1 MQSAAA
7 LAQQYDLDDAEEQEL
22 QEKEVVKTVNVP
34 EKNQV
39 REYHLEI
46 TDPPRAY
53 GPAATSNYEYARQD
67 KQRSLFR
74 CISSDVLH
82 HFLFYF
88 FCFALCALAVFRI
101 TQVQETRQMTTD
113 LNEIAETNDDL
124 ANEWLGLLAKKESL
138 EKQSLIRDAAVTQL
152 GMFQPK
158 TEAEVVV
165 VLDR

>member
-7 LAQQYDLDDAEEQEL
+7 LDQQYELDDAEEQEL
-22 QEKEVVKTVNVP
+22 QEKEVKTADVP
-34 EKNQV
+34 EKNQA
-39 REYHLEI
+39 REYHFEF

-67 KQRSLFR
+67 KQRSLFQCIR
-74 CISSDVLH
+74 SDVFHHLVFYFLCIS
-82 HFLFYF
+82 
-88 FCFALCALAVFRI
+88 LCALAVYRI
-101 TQVQETRQMTTD
+101 TQVQQTRAMTAE

>member
-22 QEKEVVKTVNVP
+22 QEKEVKPAKAP
-34 EKNQV
+34 EQTQE

-67 KQRSLFR
+67 KQRPLLR
-74 CISSDVLH
+74 CLLSDVAH
-82 HFLFYF
+82 HWFFYF
-88 FCFALCALAVFRI
+88 LCLAMCALAVYRI
-101 TQVQETRQMTTD
+101 TQVQQTRAMTAE

-124 ANEWLGLLAKKESL
+124 SNEWLGLLAKKESL

-158 TEAEVVV
+158 TEAEVVI